1 MSTAVRATGAPNGRF
16 TPGMTRTMGVR
27 RRPERPGRPGGL
39 RAVQTDQ
46 TDQMDQTT
54 EASSVT
60 TEEPDIAWFY
70 SERGQRQFV
79 ESMDLSVSSQ
89 EISELLAEMSAEY
102 DAARLAEFMASRP
115 ARTTSRALTIATSL
129 GGVISGIAADVAS
142 GRFDTNTSR
151 ATQLRNTLA
160 SLGPSFVKVGQALS
174 SRPDLLP
181 RSYLEA
187 LSSLQDR
194 LEAFPTSVAMAVIEE
209 ELGRP
214 VDEVFSHITPEP
226 VAAASLGQVYKGV
239 LRSTGEQVAI
249 KVQRPGIGEAIA
261 VDMVLL
267 RRLMKVVDTS
277 QNILSQPF
285 VPLVDE
291 FACRL
296 FGELDYVQE
305 GKNCEKFEEL
315 YRHVPR
321 VRTPGIKW
329 EATSRRVLTMEWI
342 DGVKLTDKAAMADA
356 GLDVVDFVTV
366 GVECTL
372 RQLLEAGFFHADP
385 HPGNLLATKGGD
397 LVYLDFGMMSEAPS
411 NARYAIISH
420 IVHLV
425 NRDYLAMAYDYYT
438 LDFMDPSVDTSPI
451 APALAEFFDDILSDS
466 TVNRLNFKS
475 LVDGLGG
482 VLFQYPFRVPPYYAL
497 ILRSLTVLEGLA
509 LGADPDYNLL
519 GRAYPYVAKRILTD
533 EAPELRSSL
542 EDLILENGKIR
553 FNRLDNLVRE
563 GSKSYD
569 FDADGVWTLVE
580 WVFSDGGRPVR
591 KPLAREVVRIVDAYI
606 TNVARTALAAQLGEE
621 PARRLVPES
630 GEEAASMQRMRTI
643 MGLLNVNADLLRT
656 DKVPGPADVRALVDG
671 MQQRLAGADQ
681 RVGRLLERAAAREFV
696 IDVQLGLGQHAMARG
711 IKLMN
716 GLLG

>member
-1 MSTAVRATGAPNGRF
+1 MP
-16 TPGMTRTMGVR
+16 P
-27 RRPERPGRPGGL
+27 
-39 RAVQTDQ
+39 RAVVETDRIAP
-46 TDQMDQTT
+46 TSTST
-54 EASSVT
+54 EN
-60 TEEPDIAWFY
+60 DLNWFY
-70 SERGQRQFV
+70 SEVGQKNLA
-79 ESMDLSVSSQ
+79 EAMEMSVSSQ
-89 EISELLAEMSAEY
+89 DIAELLAEMAADY

-115 ARTTSRALTIATSL
+115 ARTTGRALTIATSL
-129 GGVISGIAADVAS
+129 GGVISGIAADLAS
-142 GRFDTNTSR
+142 GRFESNGSR
-151 ATQLRNTLA
+151 AKQLRDTLA

-181 RSYLEA
+181 RTYLEA

-194 LEAFPTSVAMAVIEE
+194 LESFPSHVAMAVIEE

-214 VDEVFSHITPEP
+214 VDEVYSSISPEP
-226 VAAASLGQVYKGV
+226 VAAASLGQVYKGT
-239 LRSTGEQVAI
+239 LRSMGEQVAI

-267 RRLMKVVDTS
+267 RRLMGLVDTTQNFVS
-277 QNILSQPF
+277 QEF

-305 GKNCEKFEEL
+305 GRNCEKFRDL

-385 HPGNLLATKGGD
+385 HPGNLLATKSGD

-411 NARYAIISH
+411 NARYAIIAH

-425 NRDYLAMAYDYYT
+425 NRDYLAMCYDYYT
-438 LDFMDPSVDTSPI
+438 LDFMDPEVDTTPI
-451 APALAEFFDDILSDS
+451 APALAEFFDEILSDS

-542 EDLILENGKIR
+542 EDLILDDGKIR

-591 KPLAREVVRIVDAYI
+591 KPLAREMVRIVDAYI
-606 TNVARTALAAQLGEE
+606 SNVARAAMTAQLGEDR
-621 PARRLVPES
+621 ALRLVPES
-630 GEEAASMQRMRTI
+630 GEEAASLQRMRTI
-643 MGLLNVNADLLRT
+643 AGLIGVDLELLRT
-656 DKVPGPADVRALVDG
+656 DKVPGPADVRTLVTG
-671 MQQRLAGADQ
+671 IQQRLTGVD
-681 RVGRLLERAAAREFV
+681 ERAGRILQRSSAQEFLMD
-696 IDVQLGLGQHAMARG
+696 IQWGLSQHAVARG

-716 GLLG
+716 GLFLSSSD

>member
-1 MSTAVRATGAPNGRF
+1 MP
-16 TPGMTRTMGVR
+16 P
-27 RRPERPGRPGGL
+27 
-39 RAVQTDQ
+39 RAVVETDRIAP
-46 TDQMDQTT
+46 TSTST
-54 EASSVT
+54 EN
-60 TEEPDIAWFY
+60 DLNWFY
-70 SERGQRQFV
+70 SEVGQKNLA
-79 ESMDLSVSSQ
+79 EAMEMSVSSQ
-89 EISELLAEMSAEY
+89 DIAELLAEMAADY

-115 ARTTSRALTIATSL
+115 ARTTGRALTIATSL
-129 GGVISGIAADVAS
+129 GGVISGIAADLAS
-142 GRFDTNTSR
+142 GRFESNASR
-151 ATQLRNTLA
+151 AKQLRDTLA

-181 RSYLEA
+181 RTYLEA

-194 LEAFPTSVAMAVIEE
+194 LESFPSHVAMAVIEE

-214 VDEVFSHITPEP
+214 VDEVYSSISPEP
-226 VAAASLGQVYKGV
+226 VAAASLGQVYKGT

-267 RRLMKVVDTS
+267 RRLMGLVDTTQNFVS
-277 QNILSQPF
+277 QEF

-305 GKNCEKFEEL
+305 GRNCEKFRDL

-342 DGVKLTDKAAMADA
+342 GGVKLTDKAAMADA
-356 GLDVVDFVTV
+356 GLDVVVFVTV

-385 HPGNLLATKGGD
+385 HPGNLLATKSGD

-411 NARYAIISH
+411 NARYAIIAH

-425 NRDYLAMAYDYYT
+425 NRDYLAMCYDYYT
-438 LDFMDPSVDTSPI
+438 LDFMDPEVDTTPI
-451 APALAEFFDDILSDS
+451 APALAEFFDEILSDS

-542 EDLILENGKIR
+542 EDLILDDGKIR

-569 FDADGVWTLVE
+569 FDADGVWTLAE

-591 KPLAREVVRIVDAYI
+591 KPLAREMVRIVDAYI
-606 TNVARTALAAQLGEE
+606 SNVARAAMTAQLGEDR
-621 PARRLVPES
+621 ALRLVPES
-630 GEEAASMQRMRTI
+630 GEEAASLQRMRTI
-643 MGLLNVNADLLRT
+643 AGLIGVDLELLRT
-656 DKVPGPADVRALVDG
+656 DKVPGPADVRTLVTG
-671 MQQRLAGADQ
+671 IQQRLTGVD
-681 RVGRLLERAAAREFV
+681 ERAGRILQRSSAQEFLMD
-696 IDVQLGLGQHAMARG
+696 IQWGLSQHAVARG

-716 GLLG
+716 GLFLSSSD